1 LTYALYASPAVHIE
15 EKVLLDNQ
23 EEAKNGKQQL
33 LRQKKM
39 LACQKE
45 YGDKLTFIEMANF
58 PAFWSTKAVASREY
72 NKLEG
77 HTAKLNAVK
86 DQIRIRVIGFGWK
99 DLHHPW
105 SKNGKVYTA
114 DEPLKYLV
122 DILVPEQAVRGIPE
136 VPTMDLPPRKVTP
149 RLGQRT
155 VDVEMLDERYEE
167 ERQSAINEA
176 VAMRAQLENEG
187 VIDKHEKLQPAR
199 PDVDEKLIGVELEIL
214 YSYDEP
220 DGSTKKMWCQG
231 IVVAI

>member
-1 LTYALYASPAVHIE
+1 
-15 EKVLLDNQ
+15 
-23 EEAKNGKQQL
+23 
-33 LRQKKM
+33 M
-39 LACQKE
+39 
-45 YGDKLTFIEMANF
+45 
-58 PAFWSTKAVASREY
+58 SR
-72 NKLEG
+72 
-77 HTAKLNAVK
+77 HSDVK
-86 DQIRIRVIGFGWK
+86 SVVKIVIGFGWK

-114 DEPLKYLV
+114 DELFKYLV

-136 VPTMDLPPRKVTP
+136 VPTMDLPSRKVTP

-167 ERQSAINEA
+167 ERQRAIDEA

-231 IVVAI
+231 IVVAIRTRNRVHIKWDTSTLRDGDEPVTEETLQKSKYNKHVIGGWRYSIE

>member
-1 LTYALYASPAVHIE
+1 
-15 EKVLLDNQ
+15 
-23 EEAKNGKQQL
+23 
-33 LRQKKM
+33 M
-39 LACQKE
+39 
-45 YGDKLTFIEMANF
+45 
-58 PAFWSTKAVASREY
+58 SR
-72 NKLEG
+72 
-77 HTAKLNAVK
+77 HSDVK
-86 DQIRIRVIGFGWK
+86 SVVKIVIGFGWK

-114 DEPLKYLV
+114 DKLFKYLV

-136 VPTMDLPPRKVTP
+136 VPTMDLPSRKVTP

-155 VDVEMLDERYEE
+155 VDVEMLNERYKE
-167 ERQSAINEA
+167 ERQRAIDEA

-220 DGSTKKMWCQG
+220 DGSTKKM
-231 IVVAI
+231 